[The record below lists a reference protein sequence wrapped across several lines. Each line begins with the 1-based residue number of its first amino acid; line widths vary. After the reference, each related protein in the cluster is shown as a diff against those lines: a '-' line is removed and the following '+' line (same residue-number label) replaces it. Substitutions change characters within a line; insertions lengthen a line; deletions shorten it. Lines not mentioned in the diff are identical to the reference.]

1 MRKHLLFVLFT
12 FLLGNLSSYAQS
24 SPEFLDSGDLAT
36 QFRQLIDQ
44 SNDYQEYKVV
54 KKTWINTMQTHISDS
69 LTRQKEALATANRTI
84 ADQLATIET
93 LNTQLSTTQDSLLQV
108 REEKNSMA
116 LLGVSTEKS
125 TYRIIM
131 WGLVGLLAMLVIVFL
146 VRFRSSNAVSSQAK
160 QTLEGVE
167 EEFAQYKK
175 RSLEREQKLR
185 RQLQDEINKQRGILI
200 D

>member
-1 MRKHLLFVLFT
+1 LFVLFT

-185 RQLQDEINKQRGILI
+185 RQLQDEINKQRGIQ
-200 D
+200 

>member
-1 MRKHLLFVLFT
+1 MFVLFT

-160 QTLEGVE
+160 QTLEGV
-167 EEFAQYKK
+167 
-175 RSLEREQKLR
+175 
-185 RQLQDEINKQRGILI
+185 
-200 D
+200 

>member
-185 RQLQDEINKQRGILI
+185 RQLQDEINKQRGIQ
-200 D
+200 

>member
-131 WGLVGLLAMLVIVFL
+131 WGLIGLLAILVIVFL

-185 RQLQDEINKQRGILI
+185 RQLQDEINKQRGIQ
-200 D
+200 